1 MKPLV
6 IDTNVALDLCVFD
19 DPAIEPLRQAVSE
32 GQWACLATPAMREE
46 LQRVLAYPLVARR
59 LAADARSADAALA
72 VWDAA
77 VRIVAPAPK
86 APYTC
91 KDADDQIFI
100 DLAAEHQAR
109 FDQQRQGG
117 AVHGQA
123 IGALRRRGLTALARD
138 SSLSAVQRKA
148 VAVAAAPIGAKNTVL
163 VFYFAEQS
171 TRSHLR

>member
-6 IDTNVALDLCVFD
+6 IDTNVALDLCVFA

-59 LAADARSADAALA
+59 LAADARSAEAALA

-91 KDADDQIFI
+91 KDADDQVFI

-109 FDQQRQGG
+109 LISKDK
-117 AVHGQA
+117 AVLCMA
-123 IGALRRRGLTALARD
+123 KRLAR
-138 SSLSAVQRKA
+138 L
-148 VAVAAAPIGAKNTVL
+148 GAEVL
-163 VFYFAEQS
+163 PRWPENQA
-171 TRSHLR
+171 